1 MKLTQPELETICIA
15 IMQIRNPE
23 GKMSIKWSEV
33 AMEIARQAIETKKV
47 VIHLDGSK

>member
-15 IMQIRNPE
+15 IMQIRNE
-23 GKMSIKWSEV
+23 GKLSIKWSEV

-47 VIHLDGSK
+47 VIHLDERK